1 MMLFPSL
8 AFIGLASRIFQN
20 ALLAGGDRGKKTL
33 LNLLN
38 VPVQAAGNMYT
49 RLGQELFAKQG

>member
-1 MMLFPSL
+1 MSFPSL

-20 ALLAGGDRGKKTL
+20 ALLAGGDREKKKTL